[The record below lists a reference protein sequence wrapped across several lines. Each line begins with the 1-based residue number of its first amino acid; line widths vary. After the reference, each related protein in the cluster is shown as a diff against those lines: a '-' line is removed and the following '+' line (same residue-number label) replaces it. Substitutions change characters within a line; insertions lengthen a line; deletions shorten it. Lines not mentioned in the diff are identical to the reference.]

1 MDCDP
6 EKQKLKEIDIFEPAK
21 KKYTLNNFN
30 LKPFCPCK
38 KYQFLTLQSVYYIML
53 YHFAVGVS
61 ASAIKLFIWSTGCEF
76 NEINELWKWLSALAV
91 DHETKNTKKKR
102 KK

>member
-38 KYQFLTLQSVYYIML
+38 
-53 YHFAVGVS
+53 
-61 ASAIKLFIWSTGCEF
+61 
-76 NEINELWKWLSALAV
+76 NINF
-91 DHETKNTKKKR
+91 
-102 KK
+102 